1 MSRFRRNMNGFTVVE
16 LIVAVALTGI
26 ATAAV
31 YKSFSAQQN
40 VYTAQGQV
48 VDLQQ
53 NLRAGTDLLV
63 RELRMAGYDPS
74 TRANAGFV
82 TANALTVRF
91 TMNFDDDDDVSDE
104 GEDITYSLF
113 ILGGVKCLGRK
124 TATEATMVPVVENVD
139 ALQFYYTRSDGTQT
153 LLPTDRSMIRNVT
166 ISILARSATR
176 EKANNSQSFTTAS
189 GAVWTYNDGYRRR
202 FEKITVKCR
211 NMGFKS

>member
-31 YKSFSAQQN
+31 YKSFSAQQS

-63 RELRMAGYDPS
+63 RELRMAGCDPS
-74 TRANAGFV
+74 TRASAGFV

-124 TATEATMVPVVENVD
+124 
-139 ALQFYYTRSDGTQT
+139 
-153 LLPTDRSMIRNVT
+153 
-166 ISILARSATR
+166 
-176 EKANNSQSFTTAS
+176 
-189 GAVWTYNDGYRRR
+189 
-202 FEKITVKCR
+202 
-211 NMGFKS
+211 

>member
-31 YKSFSAQQN
+31 YKSFSAQQS

-63 RELRMAGYDPS
+63 RELRMAGCDPS
-74 TRANAGFV
+74 TRASAGFV

-113 ILGGVKCLGRK
+113 ILGGVK
-124 TATEATMVPVVENVD
+124 
-139 ALQFYYTRSDGTQT
+139 
-153 LLPTDRSMIRNVT
+153 
-166 ISILARSATR
+166 
-176 EKANNSQSFTTAS
+176 
-189 GAVWTYNDGYRRR
+189 
-202 FEKITVKCR
+202 
-211 NMGFKS
+211 